1 MQRTRLSASL
11 AAGLLVLSSAL
22 FQSCGPSVDDSPY
35 PGMVLVT
42 IDTLRAD
49 HLGCYGYARATSPRL
64 DAFAAGG
71 VRFER
76 AVVATPRT
84 TQSLASLLTA
94 TTPAS
99 HQVRRLEHRLLPE
112 HFTVAERF
120 LEEEFTTGAF
130 VSIPYF
136 RKDAQGFEQG
146 FGEEFDFFAGRDV
159 RAGEL
164 TDQAIAWLEVHGD
177 EPFFLW
183 VHYRDPHAPY
193 FRPEPSA
200 DFPLPAWV
208 DPAMEHF
215 HYWPIDEEGNPR
227 DPARMNEYRAMKEL
241 HKFGA
246 RRLPDEDIERGRALY
261 DAEIAYTDHHVG
273 RLLDGL
279 SRLGLEDAV
288 VVVTADHGESLG
300 EHDFWF
306 DHGEFLY
313 DDCLRVPLLVRAPGV
328 PAAVVRTQVGLI
340 DVAPTLLDLFSL
352 EALPDAQG
360 KSFAAAL
367 FGHPLSARA
376 YVAESGEPLLWGRNP
391 RFARLLAE
399 RSAAPGRRDEA
410 ALERE
415 TQSPALRQRALCA
428 GSRLKVILDPIA
440 APGGR
445 IEAYRVDGDPGE
457 IDNAAGDP
465 LLAEE
470 VQRARKVLEVIVE
483 MERRRIAGGAGE
495 AIEADPETAR
505 ILAECGY
512 VGGR

>member
-1 MQRTRLSASL
+1 MKRTRPSAAL
-11 AAGLLVLSSAL
+11 AAGLLLLASAL
-22 FQSCGPSVDDSPY
+22 LSSCGPSQDDFPY
-35 PGMVLVT
+35 PGVVLVT
-42 IDTLRAD
+42 VDTLRAD

-64 DAFAAGG
+64 DALAASA

-76 AVVATPRT
+76 VVVPTPRT
-84 TQSLASLLTA
+84 TQSLASLLTG

-112 HFTVAERF
+112 HLTVAERF
-120 LEEEFTTGAF
+120 QEAGFMTGAF

-146 FGEEFDFFAGRDV
+146 FGKDFDFFSGRDA
-159 RAGEL
+159 RAAEL
-164 TDQAIAWLEVHGD
+164 TDRALAWLDEHGGK
-177 EPFFLW
+177 PFFLW
-183 VHYRDPHAPY
+183 IHYRDPHAPY
-193 FRPEPSA
+193 YRPEPSA

-208 DPAMEHF
+208 DPAMESF
-215 HYWPIDEEGNPR
+215 HYWPIDEQGNPR
-227 DPARMNEYRAMKEL
+227 DATRMDEYRELKAL
-241 HKFGA
+241 HKFGT
-246 RRLPDEDIERGRALY
+246 RRLPEADIERGRALY

-279 SRLGLEDAV
+279 ARLGLENAV
-288 VVVTADHGESLG
+288 VAVTADHGESLG

-313 DDCLRVPLLVRAPGV
+313 DDCLRVPLLARVPGAA
-328 PAAVVRTQVGLI
+328 PAAVHTQVGLI
-340 DVAPTLLDLFSL
+340 DVGPTLLDLFSL

-360 KSFAAAL
+360 KSFAAGL
-367 FGHPLSARA
+367 FGHLLSARA
-376 YVAESGEPLLWGRNP
+376 YVAESGEPLLWGNNP
-391 RFARLLAE
+391 RFARMIAGW
-399 RSAAPGRRDEA
+399 RGAPA

-415 TQSPALRQRALCA
+415 TQSPALRLRAVCS
-428 GSRLKVILDPIA
+428 GSRVKVILDPIA

-457 IDNAAGDP
+457 LENAAGDP

-470 VQRARKVLEVIVE
+470 VDRARKVLEVIVE
-483 MERRRIAGGAGE
+483 MERRRIAGGPAEGLE
-495 AIEADPETAR
+495 VDPETRR
-505 ILAECGY
+505 ILEECGY